1 MQTVKT
7 ILIILIFTA
16 FLGACGN
23 KGPLYLPEEK
33 PAIEQES
40 AAETDAAKEEKDKKA
55 KEEKVKEEKIKENI
69 DDINFDLVKL

>member
-16 FLGACGN
+16 LLGACGN

-33 PAIEQES
+33 PAVEQES
-40 AAETDAAKEEKDKKA
+40 AAETDTDKKDKEKKDKEAKES
-55 KEEKVKEEKIKENI
+55 
-69 DDINFDLVKL
+69 F